1 MTEAEASNVGSVWIA
16 DDDRSIRWV
25 LSKALS
31 REGIQS
37 RAFENGDE
45 LLKAL
50 KSCAPQELPQA
61 LVTDIRMPGTSGLD
75 LLPLIQEQ
83 APNIPVIVMTA
94 FTDLD
99 SAVSSFQKGAFEYLT
114 KPFDVAKAVA
124 LIKRA
129 IAESQTQG
137 VVDPKEEKQEEVQS
151 MEDIPLIGQAPA
163 MQDIFRAIGR
173 LSRSTATVL
182 LTGESGTGKE
192 IVARTIWK
200 HSPRNDAPFVAINV
214 AAIPKELLESE
225 LFGHEKGAFTGAVS
239 AYQGRFEQ
247 AKGGTLFLDEI
258 GDMPMDL
265 QTRLLRVLSNGFF
278 YRIAGKTPIKADVR
292 IIAATN
298 KNLKKFV
305 DDGAFR
311 EDLYYRLNVIH
322 LNLPPLRERKEDI
335 PLLVNYFLRTKSAE
349 LGVEAKSIADEALS
363 ALKAYSFP
371 GNVRELENLVQWFLV
386 MLPGQVISVDDIPKA
401 YQEKSADSSVIFA
414 DDDGVGQ
421 VISSATKLMIES
433 GENDVFNKMVKRVE
447 TFIISTALDLCDGN
461 KSRAAQI
468 LGIGRNS
475 LSRKK
480 DLLR

>member
-1 MTEAEASNVGSVWIA
+1 MTEAKASNAGCVWIA

-37 RAFENGDE
+37 QAFENGDE

-50 KSCAPQELPQA
+50 KSSAPHELPQA

-75 LLPLIQEQ
+75 LLPLIKEQ

-114 KPFDVAKAVA
+114 KPFDISKAIA

-129 IAESQTQG
+129 IEEGNIQGPKDDLQSEVSQMEIKN
-137 VVDPKEEKQEEVQS
+137 D
-151 MEDIPLIGQAPA
+151 EDIPLIGQAPA

-173 LSRSTATVL
+173 LSRSTTTVL

-192 IVARTIWK
+192 VIARTIWK
-200 HSPRNDAPFVAINV
+200 HSPRSQSPFVAINV

-225 LFGHEKGAFTGAVS
+225 LFGHEKGAFTGAIS
-239 AYQGRFEQ
+239 TYQGRFEQ
-247 AKGGTLFLDEI
+247 AMGGTLFLDEI
-258 GDMPMDL
+258 GDMPMEL

-278 YRIAGKTPIKADVR
+278 YRIAGKTPIRADVR

-298 KNLKKFV
+298 QNLSQLIREKR
-305 DDGAFR
+305 FR
-311 EDLYYRLNVIH
+311 EDLFFRLNVIH
-322 LNLPPLRERKEDI
+322 LQLPPLRERKGDI
-335 PLLVNYFLRTKSAE
+335 GDLINYFLKRKAFD
-349 LGVEAKSIADEALS
+349 LGLSWKKVSSEALKV
-363 ALKAYSFP
+363 LEQYDYP
-371 GNVRELENLVQWFLV
+371 GNVRELENLCQWLLV
-386 MLPGQVISVDDIPKA
+386 MVPSNTINVEDLPERIKLSKFCETTEVPEDDLLKTWVSQKMEYWTAVKGKPWENMIRSVEREMIKYA
-401 YQEKSADSSVIFA
+401 LEKV
-414 DDDGVGQ
+414 Q
-421 VISSATKLMIES
+421 
-433 GENDVFNKMVKRVE
+433 
-447 TFIISTALDLCDGN
+447 GN
-461 KSRAAQI
+461 KTKAALL

-475 LSRKK
+475 LHRIENKG
-480 DLLR
+480 

>member
-75 LLPLIQEQ
+75 LLPLIKEQ
-83 APNIPVIVMTA
+83 VPKIPVIVMTA

-99 SAVSSFQKGAFEYLT
+99 SAVSSFQQGAFEYLT

-129 IAESQTQG
+129 IAENQTQG
-137 VVDPKEEKQEEVQS
+137 VVDTKEEKQKEDQS
-151 MEDIPLIGQAPA
+151 EDIPLIGQAPA

-200 HSPRNDAPFVAINV
+200 HSPRSDAPFVAINV

-225 LFGHEKGAFTGAVS
+225 LFGHEKGAFTGAVA

-298 KNLKKFV
+298 KNLKNLV
-305 DDGAFR
+305 NNGTFR

-322 LNLPPLRERKEDI
+322 LNLPPLRERKDDI
-335 PLLVNYFLRTKSAE
+335 PLLVNYFLRIKSAE
-349 LGVEAKSIADEALS
+349 LGVEAKSISDEALS
-363 ALKAYSFP
+363 ALKAYEFP

-386 MLPGQVISVDDIPKA
+386 MLPGQTINIDDMPKSLHGKSEEPLLTQRGRDAISQIVA
-401 YQEKSADSSVIFA
+401 
-414 DDDGVGQ
+414 
-421 VISSATKLMIES
+421 
-433 GENDVFNKMVKRVE
+433 VE
-447 TFIISTALDLCDGN
+447 TKAMIDRGERDIFSAILKNVESSIISTALNFCKGN
-461 KSRAAQI
+461 KSQAAKI

-475 LSRKK
+475 LGRKESYI
-480 DLLR
+480 D

>member
-1 MTEAEASNVGSVWIA
+1 MAEAEASNAGCVWIA

-37 RAFENGDE
+37 QTFENGDE

-50 KSCAPQELPQA
+50 KSSAPQELPQA

-75 LLPLIQEQ
+75 LLPLIKGL

-99 SAVSSFQKGAFEYLT
+99 SAVSSFQQGAFEYLT

-137 VVDPKEEKQEEVQS
+137 VVDTKEEKQKEDQS
-151 MEDIPLIGQAPA
+151 AEDIPLIGQAPA

-200 HSPRNDAPFVAINV
+200 HSPRSDAPFVAINV

-225 LFGHEKGAFTGAVS
+225 LFGHEKGAFTGAVA

-278 YRIAGKTPIKADVR
+278 YRIAGKKPIKADVR

-298 KNLKKFV
+298 KNLKKRV
-305 DDGAFR
+305 DEGTFR

-335 PLLVNYFLRTKSAE
+335 PLLVEYFLRTKAAE
-349 LGVEAKSIADEALS
+349 LGVESKNISDLALS
-363 ALKAYSFP
+363 ALIKYSFP

-386 MLPGQVISVDDIPKA
+386 MLPGQIINVDDIPKA
-401 YQEKSADSSVIFA
+401 LYCKSEEFSSEKHGRDAMA
-414 DDDGVGQ
+414 Q
-421 VISSATKLMIES
+421 VVAAETKAMIED
-433 GENDVFNKMVKRVE
+433 GETNIFSKILRCVE
-447 TFIISTALDLCDGN
+447 SSIISTSLSLCAGN
-461 KSRAAQI
+461 KSQAAKI

-475 LSRKK
+475 LSRKETHK
-480 DLLR
+480 D